1 MQYLNYEVVVMGSGQ
16 AGPRLHSVYGSAWLP
31 PLMVWTSYRRCSVAP
46 GEHRMV
52 ARVLVAMATLA
63 RH

>member
-31 PLMVWTSYRRCSVAP
+31 PLMVWTSC
-46 GEHRMV
+46 
-52 ARVLVAMATLA
+52 
-63 RH
+63 